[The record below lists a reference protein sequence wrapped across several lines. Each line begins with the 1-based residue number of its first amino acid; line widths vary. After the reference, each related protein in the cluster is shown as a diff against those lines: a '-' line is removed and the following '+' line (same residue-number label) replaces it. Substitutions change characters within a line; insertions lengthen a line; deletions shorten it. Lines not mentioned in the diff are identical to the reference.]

1 MNKKTNE
8 WMSELFNW
16 EKNNLSLLLYC
27 WTNTDYNLKIL
38 WVHRN
43 VTTQRFYGKHVIMV
57 CEQAFRFKLQH
68 NYTQLKVLTKHN

>member
-1 MNKKTNE
+1 MNVKNKNEWIKKMNE

-27 WTNTDYNLKIL
+27 WTNTDDNLKIL

-43 VTTQRFYGKHVIMV
+43 AR
-57 CEQAFRFKLQH
+57 LQF
-68 NYTQLKVLTKHN
+68 NVFMANM